1 MADKYDTPEEG
12 IKRRPRTHKEELKAT
27 AKNIAKDLPA
37 FPARYLKSLF
47 PIISWLP
54 RYQFEWLWGDFIAGV
69 TVGLVAIPQSI
80 SYATK
85 LANLPAQFGLYTSF
99 IGVLLYALFATS
111 KDVTIGPTGVLS
123 LATGQAIASYVGTS
137 TTTQQVIF
145 AATLAFWTGIIQL
158 VVGLLRFG
166 IVIDFVPIPVISGFT
181 TGAGIQV
188 IISQLPA
195 LLGIKGINTNG
206 APYQVLIDFF
216 KAISTTTTYDTV
228 FGLTSLVFILLIKFV
243 TDYAVKRHGITWLK
257 YVGFLRNTIVI
268 IIYTGI
274 SYSLRDSKTVVFA
287 IVKTIPYGFSGIQAP
302 NLSLSYAPTV
312 FSALPAIFIVSVL
325 EHIAVVKTYGRV
337 NGYTPNANQEI
348 VAMGLAN
355 TFGSLIGAFPATGS
369 FSRSAIKTASGVR
382 SPLGSFVTGIV
393 VVIGLFSLTTS
404 LYYVPSAVL
413 SAMVVASVAELVSKG
428 KIAVDLIKV
437 EILDFFG
444 FFVGFIVTIFS
455 SLENAIYASAGYS
468 LLVLLF
474 RIARPRVEILS
485 RTAAGE
491 WVDPESDEFVDGE
504 PVPPLDSESPEG
516 ILVFKVQ
523 EALTY
528 PNSGYILDVV
538 KEVVIDRYRYTNT
551 AVRKA
556 DKNWSDDTE
565 ARFNA
570 RQKDGLKPLPP
581 LRAVVLDFSS
591 VTNIDYTGFQIL
603 VDLKEDLGRYAGRP
617 VPFHFAH
624 VRRRHVNTL
633 LGVPQAGNNANVS
646 SATAA
651 FEGERK
657 QSLFKLKFKKTPEEK
672 AEEEAR
678 EIAALEHFHKNIDL
692 AVKAADV
699 ETKDIVFEGGLIEV
713 VHVVA

>member
-1 MADKYDTPEEG
+1 MADKFDNPGDESD
-12 IKRRPRTHKEELKAT
+12 IKRRPRTHKEELAASARK
-27 AKNIAKDLPA
+27 IAKDLPT
-37 FPARYLKSLF
+37 FPARYLKALF

-54 RYQFEWLWGDFIAGV
+54 RYQIEWLWGDFIAGV
-69 TVGLVAIPQSI
+69 TVGLVAVPQSI
-80 SYATK
+80 SYASK

-123 LATGQAIASYVGTS
+123 LATGQAIATYVGTG
-137 TTTQQVIF
+137 TTADQVTF

-158 VVGLLRFG
+158 IVGLFRFG
-166 IVIDFVPIPVISGFT
+166 IIIDFVPIPVISGFT
-181 TGAGIQV
+181 TGAGLQV
-188 IISQLPA
+188 IFSQLPA
-195 LLGIKGINTNG
+195 LLGIKGVNTNN

-216 KAISTTTTYDTV
+216 KAISGTSTYDAV
-228 FGLTSLVFILLIKFV
+228 FGFTSLAFILLIKYA
-243 TDYAVKRHGITWLK
+243 TDYAVKRRGITWLK
-257 YVGFLRNTIVI
+257 YVGFLRNTIVV

-274 SYSLRDSKTVVFA
+274 SYALRNSKTVVFA
-287 IVKTIPYGFSGIQAP
+287 IVKTIPYGLSGIKSP
-302 NLSLSYAPTV
+302 DFSLSYAPTV
-312 FSALPAIFIVSVL
+312 FQALPAIFIVSVL

-428 KIAVDLIKV
+428 KIAADLIKV
-437 EILDFFG
+437 EFLDFLG
-444 FFVGFIVTIFS
+444 FFVGFIVTVFS

-485 RTAAGE
+485 RTVSGE
-491 WVDPESDEFVDGE
+491 WIDPESDEYADGE
-504 PVPPLDSESPEG
+504 SVPALDAESPEG
-516 ILVFKVQ
+516 IFVFKVE

-528 PNSGYILDVV
+528 PNSGYILDFV
-538 KEVVIDRYRYTNT
+538 KEAVIDRFRYTNT
-551 AVRKA
+551 SVRKA

-570 RQKDGLKPLPP
+570 RQKEGLKPLPP

-603 VDLKEDLGRYAGRP
+603 IDLKEDLGRYAGRT

-624 VRRRHVNTL
+624 VRRRHINTL
-633 LGVPQAGNNANVS
+633 LGVPQAGKNVNTS

-651 FEGERK
+651 FEGGK
-657 QSLFKLKFKKTPEEK
+657 KPSSFKLKFKKT
-672 AEEEAR
+672 AEEIADQEASAD
-678 EIAALEHFHKNIDL
+678 AALNYFHRTVDA
-692 AVKAADV
+692 AVRAANAETADV
-699 ETKDIVFEGGLIEV
+699 VFESGLTDV
-713 VHVVA
+713 